1 MADAQSS
8 WASAQRRY
16 ASVLGNMEPNIQQA
30 DLGAKG
36 TYYRV
41 RVGPWASRGEAVQ
54 VCERLRAAGGDCIV
68 TR

>member
-1 MADAQSS
+1 
-8 WASAQRRY
+8 
-16 ASVLGNMEPNIQQA
+16 VLGNMEPNIQEA